1 MRKNARSHCYVY
13 SGRIGSRWCHADCN
27 ARSLLCD
34 SCREM
39 QAIRCLSSQIRSALE
54 TRLLNYGDGL
64 ALVLTFKY
72 PLDYIPM
79 CIDSKIVQ

>member
-1 MRKNARSHCYVY
+1 
-13 SGRIGSRWCHADCN
+13 
-27 ARSLLCD
+27 
-34 SCREM
+34 M
-39 QAIRCLSSQIRSALE
+39 QAVRCLSSQIRSALE
-54 TRLLNYGDGL
+54 ARLLNDSGGL